1 MPFSLAPVE
10 LYAGLNAELYL
21 IEQHNMQF
29 LSSTPHYDNRDT
41 FLHAAYCRL
50 ECHKRSGIAHAR
62 AETDLG
68 GARLSPPTESER
80 PRETSK
86 NHG

>member
-1 MPFSLAPVE
+1 MAIETLFYMLPIADWSVTRE
-10 LYAGLNAELYL
+10 VGLR
-21 IEQHNMQF
+21 M
-29 LSSTPHYDNRDT
+29 
-41 FLHAAYCRL
+41 
-50 ECHKRSGIAHAR
+50 R

-68 GARLSPPTESER
+68 GARSSPPTESER

>member
-29 LSSTPHYDNRDT
+29 ISSTPHYDNRDT

-50 ECHKRSGIAHAR
+50 ELEVELRMR
-62 AETDLG
+62 AETDFG
-68 GARLSPPTESER
+68 
-80 PRETSK
+80 
-86 NHG
+86 

>member
-1 MPFSLAPVE
+1 MTIETLFYIADWSVTRE
-10 LYAGLNAELYL
+10 VGLR
-21 IEQHNMQF
+21 M
-29 LSSTPHYDNRDT
+29 
-41 FLHAAYCRL
+41 
-50 ECHKRSGIAHAR
+50 R

>member
-29 LSSTPHYDNRDT
+29 LSSTPY
-41 FLHAAYCRL
+41 YY
-50 ECHKRSGIAHAR
+50 KW
-62 AETDLG
+62 
-68 GARLSPPTESER
+68 
-80 PRETSK
+80 K
-86 NHG
+86 NHFYKMKGDVGMSGHEKERKQEDAYTKIQTHS

>member
-1 MPFSLAPVE
+1 
-10 LYAGLNAELYL
+10 
-21 IEQHNMQF
+21 MQF

-50 ECHKRSGIAHAR
+50 EGVTREVGLR
-62 AETDLG
+62 MRTDTDLG
-68 GARLSPPTESER
+68 GARLSPPTISER